1 MKNIRYIDKK
11 DVENLIENKTSDD
24 VIIFLSGP
32 TSQKT
37 PLSVLRTKDIIAVN
51 GSAQY
56 LLSNNIVPFI
66 YVLTDVRFLHQRR
79 DDFYKFSQRSRYT
92 IVNVDVYEHA
102 SKEDKLYILQNCLV
116 LRSFYRREKGGFI
129 KKIKFNIL
137 RQIHK
142 ELLISVPL
150 SKKGRLVGFCKDIS
164 LGYCSC
170 HTIAFAAIQIAYSL
184 KYARIICSGLDLTGS
199 CSRFYDENKNPMPSE
214 LSRDLFKILPF
225 FRFMHDNV
233 KDINIYNLSDDTAI
247 SYDVIPFIKL
257 QDISAEESKDM
268 TRKKMQYRISTDS
281 YAN

>member
-142 ELLISVPL
+142 ELLISVP
-150 SKKGRLVGFCKDIS
+150 
-164 LGYCSC
+164 
-170 HTIAFAAIQIAYSL
+170 
-184 KYARIICSGLDLTGS
+184 
-199 CSRFYDENKNPMPSE
+199 
-214 LSRDLFKILPF
+214 
-225 FRFMHDNV
+225 
-233 KDINIYNLSDDTAI
+233 
-247 SYDVIPFIKL
+247 
-257 QDISAEESKDM
+257 
-268 TRKKMQYRISTDS
+268 
-281 YAN
+281 

>member
-1 MKNIRYIDKK
+1 M
-11 DVENLIENKTSDD
+11 
-24 VIIFLSGP
+24 
-32 TSQKT
+32 
-37 PLSVLRTKDIIAVN
+37 SVLRTKDIIAVN

-56 LLSNNIVPFI
+56 LFNNIVPFI
-66 YVLTDVRFLHQRR
+66 YVLTDVRFLHLRR

-150 SKKGRLVGFCKDIS
+150 SKRSSGWILQDIS

-199 CSRFYDENKNPMPSE
+199 CSRFYDENK
-214 LSRDLFKILPF
+214 
-225 FRFMHDNV
+225 
-233 KDINIYNLSDDTAI
+233 
-247 SYDVIPFIKL
+247 IPCP
-257 QDISAEESKDM
+257 
-268 TRKKMQYRISTDS
+268 R
-281 YAN
+281 N

>member
-51 GSAQY
+51 GSVQY
-56 LLSNNIVPFI
+56 LLSHNIVPFI

-137 RQIHK
+137 SQIHK
-142 ELLISVPL
+142 ELL
-150 SKKGRLVGFCKDIS
+150 
-164 LGYCSC
+164 
-170 HTIAFAAIQIAYSL
+170 
-184 KYARIICSGLDLTGS
+184 
-199 CSRFYDENKNPMPSE
+199 NNPMPSE
-214 LSRDLFKILPF
+214 LSKDLFKILPF
-225 FRFMHDNV
+225 FRFMRDNV
-233 KDINIYNLSDDTAI
+233 EDINIYNLSDDTAI
-247 SYDVIPFIKL
+247 SYDVIPFIKF
-257 QDISAEESKDM
+257 QDISREESKDK
-268 TRKKMQYRISTDS
+268 TRKKMQYRTSTDS

>member
-51 GSAQY
+51 GSVQY
-56 LLSNNIVPFI
+56 LLSHNIVPFI

-137 RQIHK
+137 SQIHK

-164 LGYCSC
+164 
-170 HTIAFAAIQIAYSL
+170 F
-184 KYARIICSGLDLTGS
+184 GLDLTGN
-199 CSRFYDENKNPMPSE
+199 CSRFYDENNNPMPSE
-214 LSRDLFKILPF
+214 LSKDLFKILPF
-225 FRFMHDNV
+225 FRFMRDNV
-233 KDINIYNLSDDTAI
+233 EDINIYNLSDDTAI
-247 SYDVIPFIKL
+247 SYDVIPFIKF
-257 QDISAEESKDM
+257 QDISREESKDK
-268 TRKKMQYRISTDS
+268 TRKKMQYRTSTDS

>member
-11 DVENLIENKTSDD
+11 DVENLIESKTSDD

-37 PLSVLRTKDIIAVN
+37 PLSALRTKDIIAVN

-56 LLSNNIVPFI
+56 LLSHNIVPFI

-116 LRSFYRREKGGFI
+116 LRSFYRREKGGLI

-137 RQIHK
+137 SQIHK
-142 ELLISVPL
+142 QLLISV
-150 SKKGRLVGFCKDIS
+150 
-164 LGYCSC
+164 
-170 HTIAFAAIQIAYSL
+170 
-184 KYARIICSGLDLTGS
+184 
-199 CSRFYDENKNPMPSE
+199 
-214 LSRDLFKILPF
+214 
-225 FRFMHDNV
+225 
-233 KDINIYNLSDDTAI
+233 
-247 SYDVIPFIKL
+247 
-257 QDISAEESKDM
+257 
-268 TRKKMQYRISTDS
+268 
-281 YAN
+281 